1 MLFHLRKEER
11 WKEIDYYKNNEILE
25 NGYYQIPQELFINKL
40 YKEKLNSDSKILY
53 AFLLDR
59 LSLSQKNHWFDELN
73 RVYLIFTREEVQD
86 KLCLSEKT
94 VTKAFKQLTDTN
106 LIAEKRQ
113 GLGKPNLIYVGK
125 IQHEEIMTNVEQEN
139 LQVLNSKNYGSREV
153 KNTILDVE
161 KFPTINPNN
170 IKTNITNT
178 DSINPQNKDEYV
190 SLNAVK
196 EKCQLNEFTKEEQTM
211 LEDVIERLY
220 YADTLKVGSV
230 IITNS
235 KILSKL
241 ALINKNNLIQLLD
254 IAKSSNNI
262 KNITNY
268 LMICLYNNLG
278 NSTIKS
284 QNKTANS
291 TREYER
297 KYPDGFFDSLYANF
311 VGKNAVASS

>member
-1 MLFHLRKEER
+1 M
-11 WKEIDYYKNNEILE
+11 KEIDYYKNNEILE
-25 NGYYQIPQELFINKL
+25 NSYYQIPQELFVNSL

-59 LSLSQKNHWFDELN
+59 LSLSQRNHWFDEYG
-73 RVYLIFTREEVQD
+73 RVYLIFTREEVQN

-94 VTKAFKQLTDTN
+94 VTKAFKQLLEVN
-106 LIAEKRQ
+106 LISEKRQ

-125 IQHEEIMTNVEQEN
+125 IQHEEVITNIEQKN

-153 KNTILDVE
+153 KNTILDAE

-170 IKTNITNT
+170 IKTNVTNT
-178 DSINPQNKDEYV
+178 DSINPQNNNV
-190 SLNAVK
+190 CISLNAVK
-196 EKCQLNEFTKEEQTM
+196 EKSQLNDFSKEEQTM

-220 YADTLKVGSV
+220 YADILKVGSV

-278 NSTIKS
+278 NGTIKS

-291 TREYER
+291 TREYGR

-311 VGKNAVASS
+311 VGKNTVASS

>member
-1 MLFHLRKEER
+1 M
-11 WKEIDYYKNNEILE
+11 KEIDYYKNNEILE
-25 NGYYQIPQELFINKL
+25 NSYYQIPQELFINKL

-125 IQHEEIMTNVEQEN
+125 IQHEEIITNIEQKN

-153 KNTILDVE
+153 KNTILDAE
-161 KFPTINPNN
+161 KFPTINHNN

-178 DSINPQNKDEYV
+178 DSINPQNNNV
-190 SLNAVK
+190 CISLNVVK
-196 EKCQLNEFTKEEQTM
+196 EKCQLNDFSKEEQTM

-241 ALINKNNLIQLLD
+241 ALINKNNLIQLLN
-254 IAKSSNNI
+254 ITKSSNNI

-278 NSTIKS
+278 NGTIKS

-311 VGKNAVASS
+311 VGKSAVASS

>member
-1 MLFHLRKEER
+1 M
-11 WKEIDYYKNNEILE
+11 KEIDYYKNNEILE
-25 NGYYQIPQELFINKL
+25 NSYYQIPQELFVNDL

-59 LSLSQKNHWFDELN
+59 LSLSQKNHWFDEFG

-94 VTKAFKQLTDTN
+94 VTKAFKQLSEVN

-125 IQHEEIMTNVEQEN
+125 IQHEEITTDIKQEN
-139 LQVLNSKNYGSREV
+139 LQVLNSKNYGSGEV
-153 KNTILDVE
+153 KSTTLNTE
-161 KFPTINPNN
+161 KLPTINPNN
-170 IKTNITNT
+170 IKTNIINT
-178 DSINPQNKDEYV
+178 DSINPQSNNECI
-190 SLNAVK
+190 SLNEVK
-196 EKCQLNEFTKEEQTM
+196 EKSKLNEFTKEEQSI

-241 ALINKNNLIQLLD
+241 PLINKNNLIQLLD
-254 IAKSSNNI
+254 IVNNSSNI
-262 KNITNY
+262 KNVTNY

-278 NSTIKS
+278 NSNIKL
-284 QNKTANS
+284 QNKTTNS

-297 KYPDGFFDSLYANF
+297 KYPEGFFDSLYANF
-311 VGKNAVASS
+311 SYENAVASS

>member
-1 MLFHLRKEER
+1 M
-11 WKEIDYYKNNEILE
+11 KEIDYYKNNEILE
-25 NGYYQIPQELFINKL
+25 NSYYQIPQELFINKL

-125 IQHEEIMTNVEQEN
+125 IQHEEIITNIEHEN

-153 KNTILDVE
+153 KNTILDAE

-178 DSINPQNKDEYV
+178 DSINPQSNNV
-190 SLNAVK
+190 GISLNAVK
-196 EKCQLNEFTKEEQTM
+196 EKSQLNDFSKEEQTM

-220 YADTLKVGSV
+220 YADILKVGSV

-278 NSTIKS
+278 NGHYKITK
-284 QNKTANS
+284 
-291 TREYER
+291 
-297 KYPDGFFDSLYANF
+297 
-311 VGKNAVASS
+311 

>member
-1 MLFHLRKEER
+1 M
-11 WKEIDYYKNNEILE
+11 KEIDYYKNNEILE
-25 NGYYQIPQELFINKL
+25 NSYYQIPQELFINKL

-125 IQHEEIMTNVEQEN
+125 IQHEEIITNIEQEN

-153 KNTILDVE
+153 KNTILDAE

-170 IKTNITNT
+170 IKTNITNI
-178 DSINPQNKDEYV
+178 DSINPQNNNV
-190 SLNAVK
+190 CISLNAIK
-196 EKCQLNEFTKEEQTM
+196 EKCQLNDFSKEEQTM

-254 IAKSSNNI
+254 IAKISNNI

-278 NSTIKS
+278 NGTIKS
-284 QNKTANS
+284 QNRTVNS

-311 VGKNAVASS
+311 VGKNAVSSS

>member
-1 MLFHLRKEER
+1 M
-11 WKEIDYYKNNEILE
+11 KEIDYYKNNEILE
-25 NGYYQIPQELFINKL
+25 NSYYQIPQELFINKL

-125 IQHEEIMTNVEQEN
+125 IQHEEIITNIEQEN

-153 KNTILDVE
+153 KNTILDAE

-178 DSINPQNKDEYV
+178 DSINPQNNNV
-190 SLNAVK
+190 CISLNVVK
-196 EKCQLNEFTKEEQTM
+196 EKYQLNDFSKEEQTM
-211 LEDVIERLY
+211 LKDVIERLY

-254 IAKSSNNI
+254 IAKNSNNI

-278 NSTIKS
+278 NGTIKS
-284 QNKTANS
+284 QNRTVNS

-297 KYPDGFFDSLYANF
+297 KYPNGFFDSLYANF

>member
-1 MLFHLRKEER
+1 M
-11 WKEIDYYKNNEILE
+11 KEIDYYKNNEILE
-25 NGYYQIPQELFINKL
+25 NSYYQIPQELFINKL

-125 IQHEEIMTNVEQEN
+125 IQHEKIITNIEQEN

-153 KNTILDVE
+153 KNTILDAE

-178 DSINPQNKDEYV
+178 DSINPQNNNV
-190 SLNAVK
+190 CISLNVVK
-196 EKCQLNEFTKEEQTM
+196 EKCQLNDFSKEEQTM

-278 NSTIKS
+278 NGTIKS
-284 QNKTANS
+284 QNRTANS

-297 KYPDGFFDSLYANF
+297 KYPNGFFDSLYANF
-311 VGKNAVASS
+311 VGKNAVVSS

>member
-1 MLFHLRKEER
+1 M
-11 WKEIDYYKNNEILE
+11 
-25 NGYYQIPQELFINKL
+25 
-40 YKEKLNSDSKILY
+40 
-53 AFLLDR
+53 
-59 LSLSQKNHWFDELN
+59 
-73 RVYLIFTREEVQD
+73 
-86 KLCLSEKT
+86 
-94 VTKAFKQLTDTN
+94 
-106 LIAEKRQ
+106 
-113 GLGKPNLIYVGK
+113 
-125 IQHEEIMTNVEQEN
+125 
-139 LQVLNSKNYGSREV
+139 NSKNYGSREV
-153 KNTILDVE
+153 KNTILDAE
-161 KFPTINPNN
+161 KFPTINPYN
-170 IKTNITNT
+170 IKTNTTNT
-178 DSINPQNKDEYV
+178 DSINPQSNNV
-190 SLNAVK
+190 GISLNAVK
-196 EKCQLNEFTKEEQTM
+196 EKSQLNDFSKEEQTM

-278 NSTIKS
+278 NYTIKS

-297 KYPDGFFDSLYANF
+297 KYPDGFLDSLYANF

>member
-1 MLFHLRKEER
+1 M
-11 WKEIDYYKNNEILE
+11 KEIDYYKNNEILE
-25 NGYYQIPQELFINKL
+25 NSYYQIPQELFINKL

-125 IQHEEIMTNVEQEN
+125 IQHEEIITNIEQEN

-178 DSINPQNKDEYV
+178 NSINPQNNNV
-190 SLNAVK
+190 CISLNVVK
-196 EKCQLNEFTKEEQTM
+196 EKCQLNDFSKEEQTM
-211 LEDVIERLY
+211 LENVIERLY
-220 YADTLKVGSV
+220 YADTLKVSSV
-230 IITNS
+230 IIANS

-241 ALINKNNLIQLLD
+241 TLINKNNLIQLLD

-278 NSTIKS
+278 NGTIKS
-284 QNKTANS
+284 QNRTASS

-311 VGKNAVASS
+311 ASENAVASL

>member
-1 MLFHLRKEER
+1 MR
-11 WKEIDYYKNNEILE
+11 EIDYYKNNEILE
-25 NGYYQIPQELFINKL
+25 NSYYQIPQELFVNSL

-59 LSLSQKNHWFDELN
+59 LSLSQRNHWFDEYG
-73 RVYLIFTREEVQD
+73 RVYLIFTREEVQN

-94 VTKAFKQLTDTN
+94 VTKAFKQLLEVN

-125 IQHEEIMTNVEQEN
+125 IQHEEIIANTEQEN
-139 LQVLNSKNYGSREV
+139 LQVLNSKNYGSGKV
-153 KNTILDVE
+153 KNTTLDTEIL
-161 KFPTINPNN
+161 PTINTNN
-170 IKTNITNT
+170 IKTNIINT
-178 DSINPQNKDEYV
+178 DSINPQNNNV
-190 SLNAVK
+190 CISLNVVK
-196 EKCQLNEFTKEEQTM
+196 EKCQLNDFSKEEQTI

-254 IAKSSNNI
+254 ITKSSNNI

-278 NSTIKS
+278 NGTIKL

-291 TREYER
+291 TCEYER
-297 KYPDGFFDSLYANF
+297 KYPDVFFDSLYANF
-311 VGKNAVASS
+311 VGKNTVESS

>member
-1 MLFHLRKEER
+1 M
-11 WKEIDYYKNNEILE
+11 KEIDYYKNNEILE
-25 NGYYQIPQELFINKL
+25 NSYYQIPQELFINKL

-125 IQHEEIMTNVEQEN
+125 IQHEEIITNIEQKN

-153 KNTILDVE
+153 KNTILDAE

-178 DSINPQNKDEYV
+178 DSINPQNNNV
-190 SLNAVK
+190 CISLNAVK
-196 EKCQLNEFTKEEQTM
+196 EKSQLNDFSKEEQTM

-278 NSTIKS
+278 NGTIKS

-311 VGKNAVASS
+311 VGKSAVASS

>member
-1 MLFHLRKEER
+1 M
-11 WKEIDYYKNNEILE
+11 KEIDYYKNNEILE
-25 NGYYQIPQELFINKL
+25 NSYYQIPQELFVNSL

-59 LSLSQKNHWFDELN
+59 LSLSQRNHWFDEYG
-73 RVYLIFTREEVQD
+73 RVYLIFTREEVQN

-94 VTKAFKQLTDTN
+94 VTKAFKQLLEVN
-106 LIAEKRQ
+106 LISEKRQ

-125 IQHEEIMTNVEQEN
+125 IQHEDVITNIEQKN

-153 KNTILDVE
+153 KNTILDAE

-170 IKTNITNT
+170 IKTNVTNT
-178 DSINPQNKDEYV
+178 DSINPQNNNV
-190 SLNAVK
+190 CISLNAVK
-196 EKCQLNEFTKEEQTM
+196 EKSQLNDFSKEEQTM

-220 YADTLKVGSV
+220 YADILKVGSV

-278 NSTIKS
+278 NGTIKS

-311 VGKNAVASS
+311 VGKNTVASS

>member
-1 MLFHLRKEER
+1 M
-11 WKEIDYYKNNEILE
+11 KEIDYYKNNEILE
-25 NGYYQIPQELFINKL
+25 NSYYQIPQELFINKL

-125 IQHEEIMTNVEQEN
+125 IQHEEIITNIEQEN

-153 KNTILDVE
+153 KNTILDAE
-161 KFPTINPNN
+161 KFPTINPYN
-170 IKTNITNT
+170 IKTNTTNT
-178 DSINPQNKDEYV
+178 DSINPQSNEESI
-190 SLNAVK
+190 SLNDVK
-196 EKCQLNEFTKEEQTM
+196 EKCKLNDFSKEEQTM

-278 NSTIKS
+278 NGTIKS

>member
-1 MLFHLRKEER
+1 M
-11 WKEIDYYKNNEILE
+11 KEIDYYKNNEILE
-25 NGYYQIPQELFINKL
+25 NSYYQIPQELFINKL

-125 IQHEEIMTNVEQEN
+125 IQHEEIITNIEQEN
-139 LQVLNSKNYGSREV
+139 LQVLNSKNYGSVEV
-153 KNTILDVE
+153 KNTILDAE

-178 DSINPQNKDEYV
+178 DSINPQNNTV
-190 SLNAVK
+190 CISLNAVK
-196 EKCQLNEFTKEEQTM
+196 EKSQLNDFSKEEQTM
-211 LEDVIERLY
+211 LEEVIERLY
-220 YADTLKVGSV
+220 YADILKVGSV

-278 NSTIKS
+278 NGTIKS

-297 KYPDGFFDSLYANF
+297 KYPDGFLDSLYANF
-311 VGKNAVASS
+311 SYENAVASS

>member
-1 MLFHLRKEER
+1 M
-11 WKEIDYYKNNEILE
+11 KEIDYYKNNEILE
-25 NGYYQIPQELFINKL
+25 NSYYQIPQELFVNGL

-59 LSLSQKNHWFDELN
+59 LSLSQKNHWFDEFG

-94 VTKAFKQLTDTN
+94 VTKAFKQLSEVN

-125 IQHEEIMTNVEQEN
+125 IQHEEIITDIKQEN
-139 LQVLNSKNYGSREV
+139 LQVLNSKNYGSGEV
-153 KNTILDVE
+153 KDTTLDRE
-161 KFPTINPNN
+161 KLPTINPNK
-170 IKTNITNT
+170 IKTNIINT
-178 DSINPQNKDEYV
+178 DSINPQSNEECV
-190 SLNAVK
+190 SLNEIK
-196 EKCQLNEFTKEEQTM
+196 EKSKLNEFTKEEQSI

-230 IITNS
+230 VITNS

-241 ALINKNNLIQLLD
+241 PLINKNNLIQLLD
-254 IAKSSNNI
+254 IAKNSSNI

-278 NSTIKS
+278 NGNIKL
-284 QNKTANS
+284 QNKTANY

-297 KYPDGFFDSLYANF
+297 KYPEGFFDSLYANF
-311 VGKNAVASS
+311 SYENAVASS

>member
-1 MLFHLRKEER
+1 M
-11 WKEIDYYKNNEILE
+11 KEIDYYKNNEILE
-25 NGYYQIPQELFINKL
+25 NSYYQIPQELFINKL

-125 IQHEEIMTNVEQEN
+125 IQHEEIITNIEQEN

-178 DSINPQNKDEYV
+178 DSINPQNNNV
-190 SLNAVK
+190 CISLNVVK
-196 EKCQLNEFTKEEQTM
+196 EKCQLNDFSKKEQTM

-262 KNITNY
+262 KSITNY

-278 NSTIKS
+278 NGTIKS

-297 KYPDGFFDSLYANF
+297 KYPDEFFDSLYANF
-311 VGKNAVASS
+311 VGKSAVASS

>member
-1 MLFHLRKEER
+1 M
-11 WKEIDYYKNNEILE
+11 KEIDYYKNNEILE
-25 NGYYQIPQELFINKL
+25 NSYYQIPQELFVNSL

-59 LSLSQKNHWFDELN
+59 LSLSQKNHWFDEVG

-94 VTKAFKQLTDTN
+94 VTKAFKQLSEVN

-125 IQHEEIMTNVEQEN
+125 IQHEEITTDIKQEN
-139 LQVLNSKNYGSREV
+139 LQVLNSKNYGSGEV
-153 KNTILDVE
+153 KSTALDKEIL
-161 KFPTINPNN
+161 PTINPNN
-170 IKTNITNT
+170 IKPNIINT
-178 DSINPQNKDEYV
+178 DSINPQNNDECI
-190 SLNAVK
+190 SLNEVK
-196 EKCQLNEFTKEEQTM
+196 EKSKLNEFTKEEQSV

-241 ALINKNNLIQLLD
+241 PLINKNNLIQLLD
-254 IAKSSNNI
+254 IAKSSSNI

-278 NSTIKS
+278 NANINSK
-284 QNKTANS
+284 NKTANS
-291 TREYER
+291 THEYER
-297 KYPDGFFDSLYANF
+297 KYPEGFFDSLYANF
-311 VGKNAVASS
+311 SYEHAIASS

>member
-1 MLFHLRKEER
+1 M
-11 WKEIDYYKNNEILE
+11 KEIDYYKNNEILE
-25 NGYYQIPQELFINKL
+25 NSYYQISQELFINKL

-94 VTKAFKQLTDTN
+94 VTKAFRQLTDTN

-125 IQHEEIMTNVEQEN
+125 IQHEEIITNIEQEN

-178 DSINPQNKDEYV
+178 DSINPQNNNV
-190 SLNAVK
+190 CISLNVVK
-196 EKCQLNEFTKEEQTM
+196 EKCQLNDFSKEEQTM

-278 NSTIKS
+278 NGTIKL

-311 VGKNAVASS
+311 AGENAVASS

>member
-1 MLFHLRKEER
+1 M
-11 WKEIDYYKNNEILE
+11 KEIDYYKNNEILE
-25 NGYYQIPQELFINKL
+25 NSYYQIPQELFVNSL

-59 LSLSQKNHWFDELN
+59 LSLSQKNHWFDEYG
-73 RVYLIFTREEVQD
+73 RVYLIFTREEVQN

-94 VTKAFKQLTDTN
+94 VTKAFKQLLEVN

-125 IQHEEIMTNVEQEN
+125 IQHEEIISDIEQDN
-139 LQVLNSKNYGSREV
+139 IQILNSKNYGYGKV
-153 KNTILDVE
+153 KNTTLDTEIL
-161 KFPTINPNN
+161 PTINPHN
-170 IKTNITNT
+170 IKTNIINT
-178 DSINPQNKDEYV
+178 DSINLQSNEEYI
-190 SLNAVK
+190 SLNEVK
-196 EKCQLNEFTKEEQTM
+196 EKCKLKEFTKEEQTI

-220 YADTLKVGSV
+220 YANDLKVGSV
-230 IITNS
+230 VITNS
-235 KILSKL
+235 KILSKIS
-241 ALINKNNLIQLLD
+241 LINKDNLIQLLD
-254 IAKSSNNI
+254 IAKNSSNI

-278 NSTIKS
+278 HSNMRNN
-284 QNKTANS
+284 NKTAIS

-311 VGKNAVASS
+311 SYKNAVASS